1 MAVEVLE
8 ETEHSLLLELRS
20 IQVIA
25 CIVTRIDIA
34 AFIDAKHL
42 MLLSCDVHN
51 LELVVY
57 DC

>member
-8 ETEHSLLLELRS
+8 ETEHSLFKLKS
-20 IQVIA
+20 VPVIA
-25 CIVTRIDIA
+25 CIATRIDIV

-42 MLLSCDVHN
+42 MQLSYDVHN